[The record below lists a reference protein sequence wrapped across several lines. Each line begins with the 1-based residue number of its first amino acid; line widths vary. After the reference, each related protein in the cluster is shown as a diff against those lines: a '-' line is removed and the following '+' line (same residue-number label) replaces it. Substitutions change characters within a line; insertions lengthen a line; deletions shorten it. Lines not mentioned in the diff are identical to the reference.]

1 MTGMDETALLKKAEG
16 DLRSEYEAD
25 ADRLEGLGADAE
37 VFSELATEYND
48 RLRWLRS
55 EKGRAFLLEQAGR
68 GMEVRV
74 PTQA

>member
-1 MTGMDETALLKKAEG
+1 MSGMDETALLKKVEG
-16 DLRSEYEAD
+16 DLHSEYEAD
-25 ADRLEGLGADAE
+25 ADRLEELGADAE

-55 EKGRAFLLEQAGR
+55 EKGRAFLLEQAGKD
-68 GMEVRV
+68 MEVRV